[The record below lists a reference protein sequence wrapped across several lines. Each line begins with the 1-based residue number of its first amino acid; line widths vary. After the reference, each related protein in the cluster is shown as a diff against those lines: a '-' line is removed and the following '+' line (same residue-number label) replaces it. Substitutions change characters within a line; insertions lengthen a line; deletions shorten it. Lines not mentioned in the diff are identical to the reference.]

1 MFKCVTCNKEYAH
14 KRNLVRHAKIHDG
27 TTNTCGICLK
37 TYSRKDKLGD
47 HLHTCHSIPK
57 NSSGYEKVVGT
68 ITGETARDSV
78 IHWALPATPPSHAD
92 PVAQSPAAISTD
104 GRTDTSTPLEASS
117 TSASPPLRPTTQQ
130 FAQKARQQSQT
141 LPPPPSSI
149 DRARRPSSSHAQ
161 QCVNHVTNREVDWR
175 TLVCSVQ
182 ENSVPKHPEY
192 STLLSRLKTFD
203 SHPLRSCRDK
213 YSLAEC
219 GFTYTG
225 TGDSVRCFYCGLL
238 LLEWEEDDEAW
249 QQHAMHN
256 PKCVYVLLCKG
267 VKFIEYAKNA
277 LQSCQWRTE
286 K

>member
-1 MFKCVTCNKEYAH
+1 MFKCVTCKKEYAH
-14 KRNLVRHAKIHDG
+14 KRNLARHAKTHDG
-27 TTNTCGICLK
+27 TKNTCGICLK

-47 HLHTCHSIPK
+47 HVHTCHSIPK
-57 NSSGYEKVVGT
+57 NSPEFEKVIRI
-68 ITGETARDSV
+68 ITGGTARDSV

-92 PVAQSPAAISTD
+92 PVAQSPAAISNS
-104 GRTDTSTPLEASS
+104 RTDTSTPLEASS
-117 TSASPPLRPTTQQ
+117 ASATRPLRSTPLH
-130 FAQKARQQSQT
+130 ARQQSQT
-141 LPPPPSSI
+141 LPPPSSI
-149 DRARRPSSSHAQ
+149 DRARRPPSSHAQ
-161 QCVNHVTNREVDWR
+161 QCVNHVTRRDVDWR

-182 ENSVPKHPEY
+182 ENSVPKYPEY

-203 SHPLRSCRDK
+203 SLPLRSCRDK

-219 GFTYTG
+219 GFAYTG

-277 LQSCQWRTE
+277 LHRCQ
-286 K
+286 